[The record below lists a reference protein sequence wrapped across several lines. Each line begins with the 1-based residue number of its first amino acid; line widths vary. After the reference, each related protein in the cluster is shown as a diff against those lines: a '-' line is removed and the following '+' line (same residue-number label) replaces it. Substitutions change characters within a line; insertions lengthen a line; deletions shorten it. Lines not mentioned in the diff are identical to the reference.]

1 MKEYNLGGCF
11 GIERETLR
19 VDSAG
24 RLAQTPHPFAYD
36 PHITRDFCENQI
48 ELVTPVADSI
58 DGALQHLA
66 DLDRQVRDVLSQN
79 GETLWLNSN
88 PPHFDS
94 EDEIPIADFTGDHSS
109 KRSYREIL
117 EQKYGKK
124 LMLFSGIHFNFSFS
138 EEYLHKLNTEKQDFR
153 SFRDALYLRLYK
165 QLMRN
170 SFLLV
175 LLTAASDVYDLSLD
189 CGQCPPPFQ
198 IPGGETETFFYT
210 HPLKEQH
217 NYGIIRSKYSSM
229 RNSERGYW
237 NRFLPVLDHSSLS
250 AFTDSIRQYV
260 DSGALYSAS
269 ELYLPVRL
277 KPQGVNSLENLAENG
292 VDHIELR
299 MFDLNPEAPL
309 GIDGRDLKFAHLLMI
324 WLLSLPDF
332 EFTPDLQAQ
341 AMQDH
346 RNAALLEPDA
356 KLLVRCE
363 EVIAEME
370 RFYSDDENALA
381 VITFEHDK
389 LNSRKTGKTI
399 TDNYFNR

>member
-1 MKEYNLGGCF
+1 MKEYDLGGCF

-58 DGALQHLA
+58 DGALAYLA
-66 DLDRQVRDVLSQN
+66 GLDRQVRDVLSQN
-79 GETLWLNSN
+79 GETLWLYSN

-109 KRSYREIL
+109 KRQYREIL

-138 EEYLHKLNTEKQDFR
+138 EDYLHTLNTKSEDFR
-153 SFRDALYLRLYK
+153 TFRDALYLRLYK
-165 QLMRN
+165 QLMRH

-175 LLTAASDVYDLSLD
+175 LLTAASNVYDLSLD
-189 CGQCPPPFQ
+189 KD
-198 IPGGETETFFYT
+198 GES
-210 HPLKEQH
+210 
-217 NYGIIRSKYSSM
+217 GIIKSEFTSL

-237 NRFLPVLDHSSLS
+237 NRFLPVLDHSSLR
-250 AFTDSIRQYV
+250 AFTDSIRHYV
-260 DSGALYSAS
+260 DAGALYSAS

-277 KPQGVNSLENLAENG
+277 KPQGVNSLESLAENG

-299 MFDLNPEAPL
+299 MFDLNPDAPL
-309 GIDGRDLKFAHLLMI
+309 GIDGRDLKFAHLLMLY
-324 WLLSLPDF
+324 LLSLPDF
-332 EFTPDLQAQ
+332 DFTLELQAQ
-341 AMQDH
+341 AVQAH
-346 RNAALLEPDA
+346 QNAALLEPDA
-356 KLLVRCE
+356 ELLVRGE
-363 EVIAEME
+363 EVIADME
-370 RFYSDDENALA
+370 QFYSDDEHALA
-381 VITFEHDK
+381 VLTFEHDK
-389 LNSRKTGKTI
+389 LNSRKIGQAV
-399 TDNYFNR
+399 TDYDFNR